1 MEAAMVYR
9 HHRVACRWL
18 MAAFVLMALAGCE
31 HGDLSFDNSSGTF
44 SLPIGDGSHESP

>member
-1 MEAAMVYR
+1 MVYR
-9 HHRVACRWL
+9 HHRSTCRWL
-18 MAAFVLMALAGCE
+18 TVAFMLMALAGCE